1 MKTYDLR
8 KLNSLAKEFNYNRD
22 SLEKVL
28 RLTTFLKLFNTHEQ
42 LKGKY
47 VLKGGTA
54 INLCLFDL
62 PRLSVDIDLNFNGD
76 YSKEEMEKIRALH
89 NKIITEEALLRGYTV
104 SPKSR
109 FTFSLDS
116 YLLQYTNAVGGND
129 YIKLELNY
137 SNRIQLLV
145 PVIYKTQTTIIESLE
160 ILALNKVEL
169 YASKIAALIGRTTAR
184 DIFDVYQMNEQK
196 MINKNEFSL
205 LRKLTLFYL
214 VLSNEFEPLDTL
226 LNRARINIKNI
237 NFHHIK
243 RNLIPMLKV
252 GTKIDINKYKNDVL
266 LFIDKLFVLTPQE
279 AKFMDLYNS
288 GKLEASLLLD
298 DEIAA
303 KANKH
308 PMAKWKVKVRTNEE
322 K

>member
-145 PVIYKTQTTIIESLE
+145 PVIYKTQTAIVEPLE
-160 ILALNKVEL
+160 VIALNKVEL

-184 DIFDVYQMNEQK
+184 DIYDVYQMNEK
-196 MINKNEFSL
+196 NMINENEFSL
-205 LRKLTLFYL
+205 L
-214 VLSNEFEPLDTL
+214 
-226 LNRARINIKNI
+226 
-237 NFHHIK
+237 
-243 RNLIPMLKV
+243 
-252 GTKIDINKYKNDVL
+252 
-266 LFIDKLFVLTPQE
+266 
-279 AKFMDLYNS
+279 
-288 GKLEASLLLD
+288 
-298 DEIAA
+298 
-303 KANKH
+303 
-308 PMAKWKVKVRTNEE
+308 
-322 K
+322 